1 MAADRPEDD
10 HVRTDRPDDIALPR
24 LRDVL
29 DAGMLVRGDPQ
40 VLVGGPALDARVR
53 WVHVS
58 DSAEVAGL
66 LDGGELLLTTA
77 AGWSGT
83 DAALRAI
90 AASLADA
97 GVAGIVLELGARF
110 PVVPP
115 ALVAACRARGLALI
129 ALERVV
135 KFVAVTEAVHRR
147 IISGQLE
154 ALQER
159 QRLHELF
166 TGLALRGAPADTV
179 VHAAAQALSAP
190 VVLETLGREVV
201 TAELWG
207 ETASE
212 VLGDWPARSRAG
224 DGLLAVPVEARGAR
238 WGTLIA
244 LPGDEHPAGRTTVL
258 QLAATALAFAR
269 LADGP
274 DEWAALPARELVDA
288 VLSGRHNGDDD
299 VAARLQ
305 AAGLPVR
312 GRVLTVLLAQGTGAE
327 APDAAT
333 TDAVIAAIAA
343 SDGGDRGAVRALGA
357 VHDGAGVVLVSAKD
371 PLGSDA
377 LARAAQ
383 AAGLGLAVGPEVA
396 TVGELLASVRPTR
409 LLAARLRPG
418 EVRRVDD
425 RPLTRLVTELGDD
438 HRLQEHSERLL
449 APLIRYDEQHQ
460 GDLIRV
466 LGAVVAH
473 PGSRTAAAS
482 ASHLSRSV
490 FYQRLA
496 VISDL
501 LGVDLDDGETLA
513 ALHLALLARPGR

>member
-1 MAADRPEDD
+1 MASDRPEDET
-10 HVRTDRPDDIALPR
+10 VRTDRPDDVALPR
-24 LRDVL
+24 VRDVL
-29 DAGMLVRGDPQ
+29 EAGMLLRGDPQ
-40 VLVGGPALDARVR
+40 VLVGGHALEARVR

-58 DSAEVAGL
+58 DSDDVAGL

-77 AGWSGT
+77 AGWRGT

-90 AASLADA
+90 AESLAAA

-110 PVVPP
+110 PVAPP

-129 ALERVV
+129 ALERVI

-147 IISGQLE
+147 IISAQLE

-166 TGLALRGAPADTV
+166 TGLTLRGAPADTV
-179 VHAAAQALSAP
+179 VHAAAQALRAP
-190 VVLETLGREVV
+190 VVLETLGRDVV
-201 TAELWG
+201 AAELWG
-207 ETASE
+207 QSASE
-212 VLGDWPARSRAG
+212 VLGDWAARSRAG
-224 DGLLAVPVEARGAR
+224 NGLVAVPVEARGVR
-238 WGTLIA
+238 WGALVA
-244 LPGDEHPAGRTTVL
+244 LPGPEHPAGRTTVL
-258 QLAATALAFAR
+258 ELAATTLALAR

-274 DEWAALPARELVDA
+274 DEWAALPAQTLIDA
-288 VLSGRHNGDDD
+288 VLSGGHTGEDD

-312 GRVLTVLLAQGTGAE
+312 GRVLCVLLAKGA
-327 APDAAT
+327 DAAAL
-333 TDAVIAAIAA
+333 DALIAALSAEDA
-343 SDGGDRGAVRALGA
+343 SGARGVRALGA
-357 VHDGAGVVLVSAKD
+357 LHDDAGVVLVSARAGVDSGVLRRVARK
-371 PLGSDA
+371 A
-377 LARAAQ
+377 VLA
-383 AAGLGLAVGPEVA
+383 LAVGPEVT
-396 TVGELLASVRPTR
+396 TVAQLLASLRPTR
-409 LLAARLRPG
+409 LLAARLRAG

-425 RPLTRLVTELGDD
+425 RPLTRLVSELGDD

-466 LGAVVAH
+466 LAAVVAH
-473 PGSRTAAAS
+473 PGNRTAAAS

-501 LGVDLDDGETLA
+501 LGADLDDGETLS
-513 ALHLALLARPGR
+513 ALHLALLASG